1 MEFANIQ
8 LPLHVV
14 AGLYRHS
21 LVLLA
26 EDMKSSISLP
36 EGDKQTPT
44 IEQNIPIITE
54 NKPEVIENTILPLSN
69 FSSNKD
75 VSSNRTTIL
84 SNEGKE
90 TTPII
95 AFPINNH
102 PDGVML
108 KYLGGF
114 SKKISIVV
122 AEHFQP
128 HISDGDLAFL
138 GKLLQACHL
147 SLNDVAIINVVS
159 NSALSNK
166 LWQLMPS
173 EKMIIFD
180 VEPGSIGLPF
190 FSPNFKVQPWNDCLF
205 LTAPS
210 LQDLQE
216 GPAEKL
222 LLLKRKLW
230 DSLKKMFSL

>member
-1 MEFANIQ
+1 MAIDNI
-8 LPLHVV
+8 
-14 AGLYRHS
+14 
-21 LVLLA
+21 
-26 EDMKSSISLP
+26 
-36 EGDKQTPT
+36 
-44 IEQNIPIITE
+44 
-54 NKPEVIENTILPLSN
+54 ILPSN
-69 FSSNKD
+69 NISGNK
-75 VSSNRTTIL
+75 NILPIPTPNL
-84 SNEGKE
+84 SNESKE
-90 TTPII
+90 TTPVNV
-95 AFPINNH
+95 PLINNQT
-102 PDGVML
+102 DGIKL

-159 NSALSNK
+159 NLSLSIK

-190 FSPNFKVQPWNDCLF
+190 FSPNFQVQPWNDCLF

-216 GPAEKL
+216 GTPEKL